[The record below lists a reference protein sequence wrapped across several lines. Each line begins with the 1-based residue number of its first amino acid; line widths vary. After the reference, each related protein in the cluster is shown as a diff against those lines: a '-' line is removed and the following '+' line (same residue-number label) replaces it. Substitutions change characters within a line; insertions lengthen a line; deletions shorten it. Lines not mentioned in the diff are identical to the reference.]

1 MAATLAAYKPG
12 DAAAG
17 GGKVPGQA
25 GRHQEAPRAMV
36 FRDKRE
42 AMEAFKDLL
51 RDKNVPSSAN
61 WENALKMISRDPR

>member
-1 MAATLAAYKPG
+1 
-12 DAAAG
+12 
-17 GGKVPGQA
+17 
-25 GRHQEAPRAMV
+25 MV